1 MPTYEQRQKQL
12 YNDYLEKKWGKLC
25 ENHNGMPNIKDK
37 KMAQELAMLLE
48 NSTTPYAESM
58 YDGTT
63 MTTANADVSVTAGN
77 MVPRV
82 LPPIIRR
89 LYPSLM
95 IRDLVSVQPIPT
107 PECKVFFKNTL
118 LTGSASEVPN
128 YTAAGRACATANSYS
143 SSTTEGVDDI
153 PTISMQFDSVAVT
166 AGKKKLKAVFS
177 KELEQ
182 DMNTYIGLSAQSE
195 AIADIAQQIGLE
207 LEYSVISHLLSS
219 ATGGNTDWHYTV
231 PSGTD
236 QTEKKAWE
244 HTIIEAL
251 IDADTDVFEK
261 KFVKTN
267 WIVCDTRTAAR
278 LRKLQNFVLEPTFD
292 PRRSSLKRSVVGTLN
307 QQWVIVEDPWFF
319 SSQCLLGYKNPDK
332 EFHAGFVFA
341 PYILAYMTKP
351 FENPNTLTTTIGFMS
366 RYATK
371 MLDGD
376 MYSTVT
382 VLA

>member
-1 MPTYEQRQKQL
+1 MATFEQRQKVL
-12 YNDYLEKKWGKLC
+12 YDEYLEKKWGKLC
-25 ENHNGMPNIKDK
+25 ENHNGMPNIKDE
-37 KMAQELAMLLE
+37 KMRKEMALLLE
-48 NSTTPYAESM
+48 NSTVPYTESM
-58 YDGTT
+58 MDGTT
-63 MTTANADVSVTAGN
+63 ITTANSEVTVTAGN

-107 PECKVFFKNTL
+107 PECKVFFKNTM
-118 LTGSASEVPN
+118 LTGTATEVPN

-143 SSTTEGVDDI
+143 SSTTEATDDI
-153 PTISMQFDSVAVT
+153 PTITFQLATQAVT
-166 AGKKKLKAVFS
+166 AGKKKLKAVWS

-182 DMNTYIGLSAQSE
+182 DLNTYVGLSAQSE
-195 AIADIAQQIGLE
+195 SIADIATQIGLE
-207 LEYSVISHLLSS
+207 LEYSVISHLISS
-219 ATGGNTDWHYTV
+219 ATAGNTDWHYTV
-231 PSGTD
+231 ASGTA
-236 QTEKKAWE
+236 QTEKKAWDQ
-244 HTIIEAL
+244 TLCEAF

-267 WIVCDTRTAAR
+267 WVVCDTRTAAR
-278 LRKLQNFVLEPTFD
+278 LRKLSNFVLDPSFD
-292 PRRSSLKRSVVGTLN
+292 PRRSSLKRNVIGVLN
-307 QQWVIVEDPWFF
+307 AQWTIIEDPWFF
-319 SSQCLLGYKNPDK
+319 SSQALLGYKNPDN
-332 EFHAGFVFA
+332 EYHAGFVFA

-366 RYATK
+366 RFATA

-382 VLA
+382 IQA

>member
-1 MPTYEQRQKQL
+1 MTYEQMQRKL
-12 YNDYLEKKWGKLC
+12 YNEYLEKKWGKLC
-25 ENHNGMPNIKDK
+25 ENHNGMPNIDNK
-37 KMAQELAMLLE
+37 KMRLEMALLLE
-48 NSTTPYAESM
+48 NATTPYAESIM
-58 YDGTT
+58 DGTT
-63 MTTANADVSVTAGN
+63 ITTANSEVSYTGGN
-77 MVPRV
+77 MVPKV

-89 LYPSLM
+89 LYPSLV

-107 PECKVFFKNTL
+107 PECKVFYKNTM
-118 LTGSASEVPN
+118 LTGSATEVAN

-143 SSTTEGVDDI
+143 TSTTEAADDI
-153 PTISMQFDSVAVT
+153 PTLTFQIAEKAVT
-166 AGKKKLKAVFS
+166 AGKKKLKAVWS

-182 DMNTYIGLSAQSE
+182 DLTTYLGLAAQSE
-195 AIADIAQQIGLE
+195 VIADIATQIGLE

-219 ATGGNTDWHYTV
+219 ATAGDTAWHYTV
-231 PSGTD
+231 PSGTA
-236 QTEKKAWE
+236 QTEKKAWDQ
-244 HTIIEAL
+244 TLCEAF

-278 LRKLQNFVLEPTFD
+278 LRKLTGFVLDPSFD

-307 QQWVIVEDPWFF
+307 QQWNVIEDPWFF
-319 SSQCLLGYKNPDK
+319 SSQALLGYKSMDN

-341 PYILAYMTKP
+341 PYILAYMTRP

-366 RYATK
+366 RFATA

-382 VLA
+382 ISA